1 MATADSPTSA
11 SASSAAAVQ
20 SSRDNGIAVLYGM
33 ALTVPHSMETAVLT
47 IDELLPA
54 PHFKERH
61 ERRIAAPPDAVW
73 EAVQDLR
80 LRDLVLSRALMGIR
94 MLPARLAGDQR
105 AARFVDSRLLDG
117 GPVTLLAAEP
127 DRAVLG
133 GGVMQPWRLTG
144 GGQPPA
150 LDAPGLQAFAEP
162 GWVKVGFDFVI
173 ETAGAGSR
181 VSTETRV
188 TATDAR
194 TRARFGLYWLFVR
207 AGSGLIRRDML
218 RALARRAEAATA

>member
-1 MATADSPTSA
+1 M
-11 SASSAAAVQ
+11 
-20 SSRDNGIAVLYGM
+20 
-33 ALTVPHSMETAVLT
+33 LT

-54 PHFKERH
+54 PHFREHH
-61 ERRIAAPPDAVW
+61 ERRIAAPPGAVWDAVH
-73 EAVQDLR
+73 ELR
-80 LRDLVLSRALMGIR
+80 LGDLVLSRALMGLR
-94 MLPARLAGDQR
+94 LLPARLAGR
-105 AARFVDSRLLDG
+105 REASRMVDSRLLDG
-117 GPVTLLAAEP
+117 GPVTLLASDP

-133 GGVMQPWRLTG
+133 GGVMQPWKLTG
-144 GGQPPA
+144 GEEPPE
-150 LDAPGLQAFAEP
+150 LDVPALQAFSEP

-173 ETAGAGSR
+173 EPTGDGSR

-218 RALARRAEAATA
+218 RAVARRAEAGA